1 MPSRRKDPR
10 HELGRRGEKLA
21 ARFLRKQGY
30 KVLHHG
36 FRARGGGE
44 VDIVCR
50 HHDTLVFVEVKTRT
64 GLAYGRP
71 SEAVDTA
78 KQKLI
83 TRGASAWLRMLP
95 ETEILY
101 RFDIVEILVGPDGIA
116 SCEVIANA
124 FTPPDRELR

>member
-1 MPSRRKDPR
+1 M
-10 HELGRRGEKLA
+10 GRRGETLA
-21 ARFLRKQGY
+21 ARFLRQHGY
-30 KVLHHG
+30 KVLYRR
-36 FRARGGGE
+36 FRASGGGE

-50 HHDTLVFVEVKTRT
+50 QGDTLVFVEVKTRT

-71 SEAVDTA
+71 GEAVNVA

-83 TRGASAWLRMLP
+83 TRGASAWLRLLP

-101 RFDIVEILVGPDGIA
+101 RFDIVEVVVGQDGKA
-116 SCEVIANA
+116 TCELIVNA